1 MLKSLDI
8 LIGFSVIML
17 VVSMTVT
24 VVMQIVANALQWRGK
39 HLVDGVATLL
49 NQIDP
54 TLLTKERARTIAGQ
68 ILSDP
73 MVKASNEKFASVIH
87 REELIKIVLQ
97 LAAAAPAPQ
106 QAQAA
111 VATGQPVAAAPAPA
125 LAPNADCMQMLAAAL
140 RNAGIPD
147 PARTLDSVRMLSMRL
162 EAASPEM
169 ATHAREALAI
179 ITEAESQFVAKVNG
193 WFDQT
198 MDRVS
203 QAFAVHTRLWTA
215 SISVLVAVILQLD
228 AVAIVNRLAMDDN
241 LRNSLVEKAQT
252 MPAPAQ
258 ASQQATPSEPAPT
271 PQTAQNTDALS
282 PEERARIAALA
293 KQTKTNLDDLQQLAT
308 SKLFVLPGSP
318 ADWIGHWGHTNIF
331 GVVLSA
337 LLLSLGAPFWFD
349 ALQKL
354 LKLRPMLASKDDAQ
368 RQERLSQ
375 QPAPGT
381 AAAGSPPLAA
391 AAAAGGERGDLNA
404 G

>member
-1 MLKSLDI
+1 M
-8 LIGFSVIML
+8 
-17 VVSMTVT
+17 
-24 VVMQIVANALQWRGK
+24 
-39 HLVDGVATLL
+39 
-49 NQIDP
+49 
-54 TLLTKERARTIAGQ
+54 
-68 ILSDP
+68 
-73 MVKASNEKFASVIH
+73 
-87 REELIKIVLQ
+87 
-97 LAAAAPAPQ
+97 
-106 QAQAA
+106 
-111 VATGQPVAAAPAPA
+111 
-125 LAPNADCMQMLAAAL
+125 
-140 RNAGIPD
+140 
-147 PARTLDSVRMLSMRL
+147 
-162 EAASPEM
+162 
-169 ATHAREALAI
+169 
-179 ITEAESQFVAKVNG
+179 
-193 WFDQT
+193 
-198 MDRVS
+198 
-203 QAFAVHTRLWTA
+203 
-215 SISVLVAVILQLD
+215 AVILQLD

-241 LRNSLVEKAQT
+241 LRNSLVEKAQM
-252 MPAPAQ
+252 MPPPEQ